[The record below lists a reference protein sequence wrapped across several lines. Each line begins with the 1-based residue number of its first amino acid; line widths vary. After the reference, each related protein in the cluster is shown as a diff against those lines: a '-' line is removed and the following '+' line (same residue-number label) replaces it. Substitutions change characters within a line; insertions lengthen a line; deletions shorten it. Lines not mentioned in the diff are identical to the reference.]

1 MHSRVA
7 LALAFIV
14 AAATLAVALPGC
26 SGTADGAGA
35 APEPDS
41 GTDSATPV
49 PTPSTSATTAPDAA
63 PEPTGTTFPPAEG
76 AGTWATVDPTVAGLL
91 PSPVHI
97 DKLFDHLGSLDEKVK
112 ELDEVLARDELDLG
126 KATRALREAEA
137 EGGPAQRHAESVLAS
152 VRRLLSLR
160 DKARRERDELLSLS
174 RRLRLAVT
182 VLRFSGGAE
191 EDVGGIVAEIVG
203 RVEGV
208 REAFA
213 EG

>member
-1 MHSRVA
+1 MRLFDLSAVYFALGLLLLVAMVRRAKRSPVDAVLLVLLWPLYLPVLLSDGAPFARSRPTTSPLLTERDEMRRA
-7 LALAFIV
+7 LASV
-14 AAATLAVALPGC
+14 
-26 SGTADGAGA
+26 
-35 APEPDS
+35 
-41 GTDSATPV
+41 
-49 PTPSTSATTAPDAA
+49 
-63 PEPTGTTFPPAEG
+63 
-76 AGTWATVDPTVAGLL
+76 VDPTVAGLL

>member
-1 MHSRVA
+1 MRLLDLGAVYFALGLLLLVAMIRRSRRSPVD
-7 LALAFIV
+7 
-14 AAATLAVALPGC
+14 AVLLVVLWPLYLPVLL
-26 SGTADGAGA
+26 SEGA
-35 APEPDS
+35 AF
-41 GTDSATPV
+41 
-49 PTPSTSATTAPDAA
+49 
-63 PEPTGTTFPPAEG
+63 PTGQRRA
-76 AGTWATVDPTVAGLL
+76 ASAVLATEHEEMKKALGSVSDPTVARLL
-91 PSPVHI
+91 PSTEHI
-97 DKLFDHLGSLDEKVK
+97 QKLFDHVRSLDEKVK
-112 ELDEVLARDELDLG
+112 ELDEVLSRDELDLG

-137 EGGPAQRHAESVLAS
+137 KGGPSQKHAESVLAS

-160 DKARRERDELLSLS
+160 DRAMRERDELLSLS